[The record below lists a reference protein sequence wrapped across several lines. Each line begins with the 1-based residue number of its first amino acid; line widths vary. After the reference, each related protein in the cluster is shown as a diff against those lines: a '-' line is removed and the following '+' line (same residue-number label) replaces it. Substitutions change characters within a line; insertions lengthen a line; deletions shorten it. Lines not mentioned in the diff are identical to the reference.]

1 MFMVNLM
8 NTSLNTKTNK
18 KNSKKLF
25 YSKKSYTFV
34 EIKYKK

>member
-18 KNSKKLF
+18 KNSKNLF

-34 EIKYKK
+34 EINIKK